1 MRRGTAGYEPAVK
14 EKLAALGRRY
24 GWFGTALRVQERY
37 GELNGNY
44 LAGAITLAGF
54 VALFPLLL
62 VGIAVLGFFSHHS
75 SHLAADVVSRLG
87 LTGDAASVLTK
98 AIASAERSRRAA
110 SALGFVGLLWTGLG
124 LVGAMQY
131 GLNSTWQVKGRGWRD
146 KLTGLAWLA
155 GAAVIF
161 LLSFAFTAAIGLV
174 PWLAPASILV
184 GLAVDAGLLLW
195 TMKVLPNR
203 EVGWKA
209 LLPGAVAGA
218 VGLEVLKAVGSIYVP
233 RAVASSSALYGS
245 LGVVFAVLAW
255 LLFFGRLIVYASVLN
270 VVRWEEDHGTVTAEV
285 RLPRIPG
292 QVTVEA
298 TRAGDATPREAA
310 PA

>member
-1 MRRGTAGYEPAVK
+1 MPDVAAGYEPAMK
-14 EKLAALGRRY
+14 EKLDALGRRY
-24 GWFGTALRVQERY
+24 GWFGTTLRVQERY
-37 GELNGNY
+37 GELNGNH

-54 VALFPLLL
+54 LSLFPLLL

-75 SHLAADVVSRLG
+75 ANLGADVVSQLG
-87 LTGDAASVLTK
+87 LTGEAATVLTK
-98 AIASAERSRRAA
+98 AIESAERSRRAA
-110 SALGFVGLLWTGLG
+110 SVLGFVGLLWTGLG

-131 GLNSTWQVKGRGWRD
+131 GLDTTWQVKGRGWRD

-155 GAAVIF
+155 GAAVLF
-161 LLSFAFTAAIGLV
+161 LLSFALTAAVGLV
-174 PWLAPASILV
+174 PWLAPASIVV
-184 GLAVDAGLLLW
+184 GLAVDVGLLLW

-203 EVGWKA
+203 DVGWKA
-209 LLPGAVAGA
+209 LLPGALAGA

-233 RAVASSSALYGS
+233 KAVASSSALYGS

-270 VVRWEEDHGTVTAEV
+270 VVRWEEDHGTVSAEV
-285 RLPRIPG
+285 QVPRLPG
-292 QVTVEA
+292 QVPVEA
-298 TRAGDATPREAA
+298 TRAGDALPRETA